1 MGSGVKTKH
10 WKFGRL
16 NTFVGV
22 SSRWGIELTYDVKE
36 LAFAIHVLNVW
47 VVCELWPKKTDS
59 FWY

>member
-1 MGSGVKTKH
+1 MKTKH

-16 NTFVGV
+16 NIFVGV
-22 SSRWGIELTYDVKE
+22 SSRWGIELTCDVNE

-47 VVCELWPKKTDS
+47 VVFEWWPKNTDS